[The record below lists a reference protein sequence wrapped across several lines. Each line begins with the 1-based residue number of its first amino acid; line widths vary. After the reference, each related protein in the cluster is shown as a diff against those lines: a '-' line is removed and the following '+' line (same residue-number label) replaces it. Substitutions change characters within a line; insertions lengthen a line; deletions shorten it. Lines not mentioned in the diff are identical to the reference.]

1 MASSV
6 ASAPSTNILES
17 LPARPPTPPREALH
31 ETDATLESIV
41 HRTLAFDPRLSL
53 QTPPSANSPNC
64 PMTTGS
70 DPSSSRIRKKVEWSA
85 QTDYR
90 EAPQFHDS
98 LKPNRSSPLPA
109 PCSASSKPV
118 KGILKPTSS
127 PNPLASSLGG
137 EAGGSSSPLN
147 IIEMLD
153 SSIKQLAGSDRDSK
167 LDAYMM
173 LSRALKASN
182 NLPDRVALQDKM
194 SLFMQ
199 FIQRDMTAKT
209 PGGNLDSSLVNHSL
223 TLLATFLHFPAIAL
237 TLTTDFGIFIM
248 DHSIRSFED
257 KATPKDVVRHLMQV
271 VAFQNFSPKVIT
283 LDRVGRLVAAVH
295 KIENHL
301 KGKSIVMSRL
311 HIYKR
316 LVKQSRV
323 HMTTHCDWLKDMF
336 TDMLSS
342 VKDIRSQA
350 ISLGT
355 EAGFAL
361 RSEKQLLRKVTDIFQ
376 TTNDTEIYID
386 FYIKR
391 LQEMIK
397 EKQTS
402 CAVPQIWSVVILF
415 LRCPLDRWQYY
426 GPWLTLVQ
434 SAFNMTDSSTKQEA
448 NLAWNRYVYLSVS
461 DSKVSPKTIGTL
473 CQPILSQLRR
483 KTSPKQRDEATK
495 LRRVVIGGICSLF
508 YYAFAP
514 GSDRYS
520 PDVIWD
526 VAVKPVVNQLSILD
540 GNPDVLEDG
549 VMQAA
554 RLLVGLL
561 DVSTPRIWRQDR
573 IMDSTP
579 VKSDEL
585 PAIDSRWI
593 RKNCDKVLECV
604 GPIMQKKF
612 CDLAHKDSLVC
623 RLWQALVTSVKVASA
638 KDIKVSEDT
647 AKFVGCAFGL
657 LSKVVTTATAEADAA
672 LLDVDFLPSVSNYI
686 QLLIDGLGILPFTEK
701 RLSMTVPN
709 TFEPVSTPSQR
720 PNRVEKP
727 RGVVRMPLH
736 HLFVMMSAI
745 PTNNTDDDNLTNFFH
760 SIFDPFLKN
769 KNAKGRLDL
778 MKELLHLIPRN
789 ALSSA
794 GPWLLT
800 ADCAKAFLETQSSN
814 SVAHPIEKML
824 GPDYREIVSLLERGL
839 TAHPSLATAHW
850 LTLLHAVV
858 TRITSDFG
866 EAGCCLIVVEPLAK
880 TLYDAISSS
889 TERPSRL
896 TSEAATA
903 LFNLAKIPRDKQ
915 ALDAARSK
923 LWGAPT
929 SVSKVGSFESL
940 DALYKLGNHFLSYL
954 YQQHDDTSLTALPFM
969 DSINS
974 FLDKHWAVCGLTP
987 IIKLQAGVGM
997 WIQDDKA
1004 ILTLSSQSS
1013 LSNTVGC
1020 HPGDTRNSRF
1030 SSTNRSLQVTNMW
1043 DHICSNIATLCQAK
1057 DMDMTQVE
1065 TLLIYGLKSRHSTIL
1080 NRTALVCNVV
1090 VKIDDDLTCSESL
1103 KSIIS
1108 SVGSKV
1114 DVPLHVGSRTSAG
1127 IGTEESLRVRRGE
1140 EPSFPGNS
1148 SLASSIQNASSIA
1161 GSPATASSE
1170 RPLTRKRRLEMTP
1183 EIVRDKPTKRTSTP
1197 RLRHDDSQI
1206 QFEPIVSSS
1215 PLQEESQHLTE
1226 RQKEVRERQR
1236 QTTASYSDAP
1246 STSPPAAFRNLPR
1259 SNKTGDA
1266 KESDKNAQ
1274 ETTPKQN
1281 KSFEDLISSTPTPR
1295 RGEFLQLDDLLND
1308 PPSSPPIPRPYPLL
1322 SEIRSRSRTGN
1333 TMEDWEFSSPPG
1345 SPAENQQTED
1355 AELPSAARTEA
1366 TSPVKSPKSSKKQQ
1380 RAAENAAKAVTSR
1393 PVEKGKLFAPL
1404 ADVQQEKPLEGVITR
1419 ARKAHGTPRPEKIA
1433 YEKVRSTPRRR
1444 SSRQMKLEGKNE
1456 DHEETDMGL
1465 TLDIPTAMPYSKF
1478 EMQVEHVGKSTMQSK
1493 LAQTEADGAVKPLE
1507 LHECI
1512 TVHTDSTWPS
1522 TEKLETTTEDPPLVV
1537 PSSPAETV
1545 ESTASSKSHKKR
1557 KRGSKGDHVV
1567 NKKRRSTVHVMLKSA
1582 TPGVKLN
1589 SIPAP
1594 ALETAIDHAT
1604 GVETR
1609 SGLRK
1614 RQQRGGSD
1622 EIEQARSDS
1631 KRQSAPSHKSM
1642 DGGDTDEEV
1651 LSQLRTESHAATQQ
1665 TQSQQESS
1673 IEAAHDVSVTK
1684 LNEAA
1689 PDLEMAP
1696 KPDESLAKDNEA
1708 QPNAKPAMSGG
1719 EKTASIIE
1727 CLRNGLGQLRSV
1739 SLTRGEVYEVEDILM
1754 DMKRE
1759 LFEAERRGRQQ
1770 GRRGRSRT
1778 RKSRGQ

>member
-1 MASSV
+1 
-6 ASAPSTNILES
+6 
-17 LPARPPTPPREALH
+17 
-31 ETDATLESIV
+31 
-41 HRTLAFDPRLSL
+41 
-53 QTPPSANSPNC
+53 
-64 PMTTGS
+64 
-70 DPSSSRIRKKVEWSA
+70 
-85 QTDYR
+85 
-90 EAPQFHDS
+90 
-98 LKPNRSSPLPA
+98 
-109 PCSASSKPV
+109 
-118 KGILKPTSS
+118 
-127 PNPLASSLGG
+127 
-137 EAGGSSSPLN
+137 
-147 IIEMLD
+147 MLD

-199 FIQRDMTAKT
+199 FIQRDMMAKT
-209 PGGNLDSSLVNHSL
+209 PGGDLDSSLVNHSL

-336 TDMLSS
+336 TDMLST

-391 LQEMIK
+391 LREMIK

-461 DSKVSPKTIGTL
+461 DSKVNPKTIGTL

-483 KTSPKQRDEATK
+483 KTSPKQRDEAIK

-526 VAVKPVVNQLSILD
+526 VAVRPVVNQLSILD
-540 GNPDVLEDG
+540 GKPDVLEDG

-657 LSKVVTTATAEADAA
+657 LSKVVMTATAEADAA

-701 RLSMTVPN
+701 RLSMTVPC

-720 PNRVEKP
+720 PDRVENP

-760 SIFDPFLKN
+760 SMFDPFLKN
-769 KNAKGRLDL
+769 KNAKGRLEL

-789 ALSSA
+789 TLSSA

-800 ADCAKAFLETQSSN
+800 ADCAKASLETQLSN

-850 LTLLHAVV
+850 LALLHAVA

-896 TSEAATA
+896 TSEAVTA

-940 DALYKLGNHFLSYL
+940 DALYKLGNHFLSFL
-954 YQQHDDTSLTALPFM
+954 YQKHDDSSLTVLPFM

-1004 ILTLSSQSS
+1004 ILTPNSQSS
-1013 LSNTVGC
+1013 LSNT
-1020 HPGDTRNSRF
+1020 
-1030 SSTNRSLQVTNMW
+1030 VTNMW
-1043 DHICSNIATLCQAK
+1043 DHICSNIATHCQVK
-1057 DMDMTQVE
+1057 DVDMSQVE

-1090 VKIDDDLTCSESL
+1090 VKTDEDLTCSESL
-1103 KSIIS
+1103 KSVIS

-1114 DVPLHVGSRTSAG
+1114 DVSLHVGSRASAE
-1127 IGTEESLRVRRGE
+1127 IGTQESLRIRRRK

-1183 EIVRDKPTKRTSTP
+1183 EIVRDKSTKRTSTP

-1206 QFEPIVSSS
+1206 HFEPIVSS

-1246 STSPPAAFRNLPR
+1246 STSPPASPLAAFRNLPR

-1266 KESDKNAQ
+1266 KESDKHAQ
-1274 ETTPKQN
+1274 ETTPKRD

-1322 SEIRSRSRTGN
+1322 SEIQSRSRTGN

-1366 TSPVKSPKSSKKQQ
+1366 ASPTKSPRSSKKQQ
-1380 RAAENAAKAVTSR
+1380 MAVENAAKAVNSR

-1419 ARKAHGTPRPEKIA
+1419 SRKAHETPRPEKIA

-1456 DHEETDMGL
+1456 DHEETDMSL
-1465 TLDIPTAMPYSKF
+1465 TLDTPTTMPHPKF
-1478 EMQVEHVGKSTMQSK
+1478 EMQVELVGKSTMQSN
-1493 LAQTEADGAVKPLE
+1493 LAQTAVDGTVKPLE
-1507 LHECI
+1507 LDECI
-1512 TVHTDSTWPS
+1512 TVQTDSTWPS
-1522 TEKLETTTEDPPLVV
+1522 TEKLEATTEDLPLVV

-1557 KRGSKGDHVV
+1557 KRGSKGGDVV

-1589 SIPAP
+1589 SIPAS
-1594 ALETAIDHAT
+1594 ALENAIDHAT

-1622 EIEQARSDS
+1622 GIEQARSDS
-1631 KRQSAPSHKSM
+1631 KRQSAPSHKST

-1651 LSQLRTESHAATQQ
+1651 LSQLRTESHAASQQ

-1708 QPNAKPAMSGG
+1708 QSNAKPAMSGG

-1727 CLRNGLGQLRSV
+1727 CLRNGLEQLRSV
-1739 SLTRGEVYEVEDILM
+1739 SLTRDEMYEVEDILM

-1770 GRRGRSRT
+1770 GRPGRSRT